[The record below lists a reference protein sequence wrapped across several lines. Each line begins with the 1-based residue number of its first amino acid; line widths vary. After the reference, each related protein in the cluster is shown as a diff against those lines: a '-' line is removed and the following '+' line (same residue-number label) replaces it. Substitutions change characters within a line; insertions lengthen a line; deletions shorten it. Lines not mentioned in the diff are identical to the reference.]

1 MSYTVH
7 SESLTGRIGRWDV
20 ARLSAQALLET
31 GGINRNTYRTRLAS
45 LEIDQAYTHFVFE
58 GAYKA
63 FRKRFVAGLRLNA
76 RWLTNVGLWKLYFIS
91 LTPFR
96 EKHRVRLHREWQRR
110 MKSEQAALIL
120 QPEKQRG

>member
-31 GGINRNTYRTRLAS
+31 GGINRSTYRTRLAS

-63 FRKRFVAGLRLNA
+63 FRKRLLAGLRLNA
-76 RWLTNVGLWKLYFIS
+76 RRLTNLGLWKLYFIS
-91 LTPFR
+91 FTLFR
-96 EKHRVRLHREWQRR
+96 EKYRVHLHREWQRR
-110 MKSEQAALIL
+110 MNSEQAALVR
-120 QPEKQRG
+120 QSEKQ